1 MEGPDIPPEA
11 QHDVQSSIVVT
22 KKMTRLVSLKC
33 LVPTENKENNM
44 KVSVKTFAVRFQVE

>member
-11 QHDVQSSIVVT
+11 QHNVQSSIVVT

-33 LVPTENKENNM
+33 LVPTENRENNM
-44 KVSVKTFAVRFQVE
+44 QVSVKTFAIKFQVE